1 MHCRN
6 LFFTAAFLFGA
17 QGMAQNFDGLNYQA
31 VIRDGLGNP
40 IPSQNVSLR
49 FEIYPGLSSGYIET
63 HATTTNPQGQVNL
76 VIGTGTVDGGS
87 AYPSFSAIPWSNGD
101 LWSYQASVDITG
113 GNSYSPFG
121 GGPFRSVPFAMH
133 ARTSDSWEHT
143 GNDLSNTNTGDV
155 GIGTSTPGAKL
166 DVLGT
171 MGETAL
177 RVALPDPAFGSIQL
191 MDDVQDGEMTWDGGT
206 DGEAGFLHYG
216 SATGGTTFG
225 SSAAGGILAIR
236 NNGNVGI
243 GQPTPGQKLDVNG
256 NMNLSG
262 DIYMGGTLAIEDD
275 GSGRTQFYHVGN
287 GEEHLEF
294 NQYNTYLSNT
304 NVYVEENLGL
314 GRDPAVE
321 GIDARLHV
329 EGNVKIEDG
338 TQGAGKVLTSD
349 ANGLASWQ
357 PVTAT
362 STHSI
367 VLTPTMFNSSFLYG
381 GVTLG
386 TSPTGMPCLNFPDA
400 VTSDA
405 VITAVVPDNFNFSNH
420 VIKVHY
426 SGNVAGGTFHCSL
439 ASRGYGIGQAMASGV
454 GGGGLVIPGPTGV
467 ETLSVGQTNLVGQGD
482 ANSRVLHFQ
491 LRRRGA
497 MVEDTSTGIMR
508 VFGITI
514 EYVN

>member
-63 HATTTNPQGQVNL
+63 HAATTNPQGQVNL

-133 ARTSDSWEHT
+133 ARTSDSWEHS
-143 GNDLSNTNTGDV
+143 GNDLSNTN
-155 GIGTSTPGAKL
+155 S
-166 DVLGT
+166 
-171 MGETAL
+171 
-177 RVALPDPAFGSIQL
+177 
-191 MDDVQDGEMTWDGGT
+191 
-206 DGEAGFLHYG
+206 
-216 SATGGTTFG
+216 
-225 SSAAGGILAIR
+225 
-236 NNGNVGI
+236 GNVGI
-243 GQPTPGQKLDVNG
+243 GDPTPSHKLDVNG
-256 NMNLSG
+256 NINATG
-262 DIYMGGTLAIEDD
+262 DIYLNNNLMIEDD
-275 GSGRTQFYHVGN
+275 GAGRTQFYHSDGV
-287 GEEHLEF
+287 EHMEF
-294 NQYNTYLSNT
+294 NGYNTHISNK

-314 GRDPAVE
+314 GRDPALE
-321 GIDARLHV
+321 SIDARLHV

-439 ASRGYGIGQAMASGV
+439 FSRGYGIGQTMASGV